1 MHSKPGEFFKTF
13 KPLLANGNESSGNN
27 CILWNVTG
35 SVAEEQNIVA
45 EEFAG
50 YCSTLANDNGGKS
63 SLSSKEDDFRAHPSV
78 THIEN
83 NWPFPDTF
91 TVTEISHDET
101 AKALDGLNTSES
113 IGPDLIL
120 PTVLKLAVKEL
131 APSPTKIFYLS
142 LTSGYYISQEM
153 GEDWAPVFKKDDK
166 MEKKNYRPVT
176 VLNAVK
182 KIFEKLL
189 SKHVATKVDLYP
201 S

>member
-1 MHSKPGEFFKTF
+1 MIMVVNPAYLQRRTILEPIQVSHTLKITGLSLIPSQLHSF
-13 KPLLANGNESSGNN
+13 
-27 CILWNVTG
+27 
-35 SVAEEQNIVA
+35 
-45 EEFAG
+45 
-50 YCSTLANDNGGKS
+50 
-63 SLSSKEDDFRAHPSV
+63 
-78 THIEN
+78 
-83 NWPFPDTF
+83 
-91 TVTEISHDET
+91 SHDET

-176 VLNAVK
+176 VLNTVK
-182 KIFEKLL
+182 KNL
-189 SKHVATKVDLYP
+189 
-201 S
+201 